1 MLYIS
6 KGDHAML
13 NKIIY
18 DLPKTKNTP
27 NILSKNV
34 THKTL
39 EERTTEY
46 NRKLGPYT
54 EYDWGKPQGREVW

>member
-1 MLYIS
+1 
-6 KGDHAML
+6 ML